1 MRVKLFSS
9 CIIFFLGLQLL
20 QAQPYYFKNYQVN
33 QGLSSN
39 TVTSITQDKNGFMWF
54 GTRNGLNR
62 FDGGTFR
69 VFRYNDKDSKS
80 IGSNSILSLYAN
92 EDKSLWVGTYKGI
105 YAYDP
110 HTETFST
117 IPQLPPGE
125 IRAIKGNGDH
135 VWIISDYH
143 LFEYNKKHRTTT
155 SLESPNTET
164 VALSVAPDG
173 TMWSATGE
181 GMIKKYNAVTKSF
194 TAFNLPSLYKAGPV
208 TRIQE
213 IYTDTDST
221 MLIGTINQLFLFNV
235 KTNTLTDLLTVYN
248 HGRPI
253 QTHSII
259 RHGENV
265 YWIGAETGL
274 YILDL
279 NRHSL
284 YHMQKEANDPY
295 AITDNVVYSFCRD
308 SEGSVWIGTFFGG
321 INYYSQQNNRF
332 KKYFQQSSQNRIS
345 GNLVHEICEDDYNN
359 LWVGTED
366 AGLNKI
372 NRVTGQAIYYRPGG
386 PGSISYTNIH
396 GLIADRNELWIGT
409 YEHGLDVMDIP
420 SGKVIRH
427 YSSGTGPHELKSNFI
442 VSMYKTRDNDIL
454 VGTWY
459 GLFRYDR
466 AANNFIPH
474 SFFNTQ
480 IQAVHESNDG
490 TLWICSYGKG
500 VYYYNAAKRDSGRL
514 QFDAANSNSL
524 SNNYV
529 NNLFE
534 DSRRNL
540 WFCTESGLCK
550 YAPATGKFT
559 RYGIE
564 NGLPDNQVFR
574 VLEDKHGNLWISTA
588 KGLVLFNE
596 QEQYAK
602 TFTTTNGLPTDQ
614 FNYNSAFADAKGNL
628 FFGTAKGM
636 ISFNPGEFTK
646 STFVPP
652 VYVTGLHVN
661 NKSVPIGDKSSPL
674 QQSIS
679 FTRKLSLPYEQSS
692 INLDVAALSYVTPE
706 MNEFSYK
713 MEGLDKDWVNIK
725 NNHTIYFNKLP
736 PGHYVLRLKGA
747 AGGEVWNPQETVV
760 DITILHPW
768 WANTWAYITYALIG
782 LAIIFTIMKYYL
794 LAVNEQNKRKF
805 ETLEIEK
812 EREIYNA
819 KIEFFTNIAHEIRTP
834 LTLIKLPLDKLIGK
848 ANHNAEDIA
857 NLNMMKKNTN
867 RLIDLTDQLLDF
879 RKAEANKFSLTFI
892 RTDINDILKD
902 FFISFKPVAEQKDI
916 SMKLELP
923 RFYLQAY
930 VDPEAFRKIL
940 SNLFNNAIKYA
951 EKSIVIRLL
960 PFSSNDTFFT
970 IEIRNDGYLIPY
982 ELKEKIFEPFYRIG
996 ETAKQT
1002 GTGLGLPLSRSLAEL
1017 HKGVLDL
1024 KQPEGNMNVFQL
1036 SLPIHQDKEID
1047 LYEYETFE
1055 TGDTR
1060 EAVTDEP
1067 LHDNDKPHLLIV
1079 EDNREIATF
1088 LRNELQAQYN
1098 ITRAG
1103 NGQEALDIIDRENYQ
1118 LIISDIMMPVM
1129 DGIEFCKTLK
1139 TDLRYSHIPIILLTA
1154 KNTTQSKIEGLETGA
1169 DAYMEKPFAFE
1180 HLQAQIN
1187 NLINNRKIIKEFF
1200 ARSPL
1205 THIRGMASS
1214 KADKEFLEQLN
1225 QVIYDN
1231 ITDMDLNVDKLSK
1244 MMNISRPTLYRKIN
1258 AISDL
1263 TPNELI
1269 NVTRLKRAAELL
1281 ADGRYKINE
1290 VSSMVGYTLPS
1301 NFARDFNKQFGV
1313 TPSAYVNSLEKESK

>member
-1 MRVKLFSS
+1 MKKVRAISVV
-9 CIIFFLGLQLL
+9 FFFICLHTL
-20 QAQPYYFKNYQVN
+20 QAQPYYFKSYQVN
-33 QGLSSN
+33 NGLSSN
-39 TVTSITQDKNGFMWF
+39 TVTSITQDRNGFMWF

-62 FDGGTFR
+62 FDGATFR
-69 VFRYNDKDSKS
+69 VFRNNNNDIKS

-92 EDKSLWVGTYKGI
+92 DDNKLWVGTYKGI
-105 YAYDP
+105 YEYDP
-110 HTETFST
+110 VRETFT
-117 IPQLPPGE
+117 TNKRLPVGE
-125 IRAIKGNGDH
+125 VRAIKGNMKH
-135 VWIISDYH
+135 VWIITDYH
-143 LFEYNKKHRTTT
+143 LYEYNKNNQATKT
-155 SLESPNTET
+155 LDAGGAET
-164 VALSVAPDG
+164 VAITIAPDE
-173 TMWSATGE
+173 TLWSATSDGLL
-181 GMIKKYNAVTKSF
+181 KKYDEEKGTF
-194 TAFNLPSLYKAGPV
+194 TSYNIAALHKGLM

-213 IYTDTDST
+213 IYIVSDTSI
-221 MLIGTINQLFLFNV
+221 LIGTINQLFLFNV
-235 KTNTLTDLLTVYN
+235 KTNTLTDLLSRYN
-248 HGRPI
+248 NGNPI

-259 RHGENV
+259 QQATNV

-279 NRHSL
+279 NNQELHHL
-284 YHMQKEANDPY
+284 QKEYNDPY

-321 INYYSQQNNRF
+321 VNYYSQQNNRF

-345 GNLVHEICEDDYNN
+345 GNLVHEICEDDFDN
-359 LWVGTED
+359 LWIGTED

-372 NRVTGQAIYYRPGG
+372 SRTTGRVTCYLPDG
-386 PGSISYTNIH
+386 PASISYTNIH
-396 GLIADRNELWIGT
+396 GLIADKNELWIGT
-409 YEHGLDVMDIP
+409 YEHGLDVMNIAT
-420 SGKVIRH
+420 GKVIRH
-427 YSSGTGPHELKSNFI
+427 YSSGNGPNDLKSNFI
-442 VSMYKTRDNDIL
+442 VTLYKTKNDDIL

-459 GLFRYDR
+459 GLFKYDR
-466 AANNFIPH
+466 ATNNFSPF

-480 IQAVHESNDG
+480 IQAIHESDDG
-490 TLWICSYGKG
+490 TFWVCSYGKG
-500 VYYYNAAKRDSGRL
+500 VYYYNEAKRDSGRL
-514 QFDAANSNSL
+514 QYDAANINSL
-524 SNNYV
+524 PNNYV

-534 DSRRNL
+534 DSKKNL

-550 YAPATGKFT
+550 YVPSTKKFT
-559 RYGIE
+559 RYSME
-564 NGLPDNQVFR
+564 DGLPDNQVFR
-574 VLEDKHGNLWISTA
+574 VLEDKNGNIWISTA

-596 QEQYAK
+596 REHYAR
-602 TFTTTNGLPTDQ
+602 TFTTANGLPTDQ
-614 FNYNSAFADAKGNL
+614 FNYNSAHADKKGNL

-636 ISFNPGEFTK
+636 ISFNPGEFTR

-652 VYVTGLHVN
+652 VYVTALHVN
-661 NKSVPIGDKSSPL
+661 NKPVAIGDKQSPL

-679 FTRKLSLPYEQSS
+679 FTRHISLPYDQSS

-713 MEGLDKDWVNIK
+713 MEGLDRDWVNVK

-736 PGHYVLRLKGA
+736 PGSYTLRLKGS
-747 AGGEVWNPQETVV
+747 AGGEVWNDKETVI

-768 WANTWAYITYALIG
+768 WANTWAYIVYALIG
-782 LAIIFTIMKYYL
+782 LAIIFTIVKYYL
-794 LAVNEQNKRKF
+794 LALNEQNKRKM

-812 EREIYNA
+812 EREIYSA

-848 ANHNAEDIA
+848 ANNNSEDIA

-879 RKAEANKFSLTFI
+879 RKAEANKFSLNFI

-902 FFISFKPVAEQKDI
+902 FFISFKPVAEQKGI

-930 VDPEAFRKIL
+930 VDPEAFKKIL

-951 EKSIVIRLL
+951 EKSIIIRLL
-960 PFSSNDTFFT
+960 PFTSNDTFFT
-970 IEIRNDGYLIPY
+970 IEMRNDGFLIPF
-982 ELKEKIFEPFYRIG
+982 ELKEKIFEPFYRIN
-996 ETAKQT
+996 ETSKQT
-1002 GTGLGLPLSRSLAEL
+1002 GTGIGLPLSRSLAEL

-1024 KQPEGNMNVFQL
+1024 KQPEGNLNVFQL

-1055 TGDTR
+1055 TDDNTEEKTDT
-1060 EAVTDEP
+1060 VT
-1067 LHDNDKPHLLIV
+1067 HDVEKPHLLIV
-1079 EDNREIATF
+1079 EDNKEIATF
-1088 LRNELQAQYN
+1088 LQQELKVHYN
-1098 ITRAG
+1098 ITKAA
-1103 NGQEALDIIDRENYQ
+1103 NGQDALNVIDKENFQ

-1180 HLQAQIN
+1180 HLQAQMN
-1187 NLINNRKIIKEFF
+1187 NLLNNRKIIKEFF

-1205 THIRGMASS
+1205 THLRGMASS
-1214 KADKEFLEQLN
+1214 KADKDFLEQLN

-1244 MMNISRPTLYRKIN
+1244 LMNITRPTLYRKIN

-1269 NVTRLKRAAELL
+1269 NVSRLKRAAELL
-1281 ADGRYKINE
+1281 ADGQYKINE

-1301 NFARDFNKQFGV
+1301 NFARDFNKQFGL
-1313 TPSAYVNSLEKESK
+1313 TPSAYVNSLEKEKN